1 MDAIE
6 QRSNEMRVQQE
17 DLTRSVGGRL
27 MPREAGGFLAWFRRL
42 FARRTP

>member
-1 MDAIE
+1 MDATE
-6 QRSNEMRVQQE
+6 QSTNDMRAQQQ
-17 DLTRSVGGRL
+17 LTRSVGGRL

>member
-6 QRSNEMRVQQE
+6 QRTNEMRAQQRE
-17 DLTRSVGGRL
+17 LTQSVGGRL
-27 MPREAGGFLAWFRRL
+27 MPRETGGFIAWFRRL